1 MSTCNSNCQDFSC
14 TDSSDSSQT
23 KLTLIFG
30 VLDIFNGFLG
40 VLIAILVGYLQAR
53 QFRRFN
59 QAMNG
64 SDDDEKAPEQPIEYV
79 AKRAQTA

>member
-1 MSTCNSNCQDFSC
+1 MSTCNSNCQNLSC
-14 TDSSDSSQT
+14 TNPTDSSQT

-40 VLIAILVGYLQAR
+40 VLIATLVGYLQAR

-64 SDDDEKAPEQPIEYV
+64 PDDDEKPAEQPIEHV

>member
-1 MSTCNSNCQDFSC
+1 MSTCSNNCQNIAC
-14 TDSSDSSQT
+14 TSSADSSQT

-30 VLDIFNGFLG
+30 VLDILNGFLG

-53 QFRRFN
+53 QFRRFG
-59 QAMNG
+59 QVMNG
-64 SDDDEKAPEQPIEYV
+64 SDDDEKTPEQPIEYV

>member
-1 MSTCNSNCQDFSC
+1 MSICNSDCQSLAC
-14 TDSSDSSQT
+14 TNSTDSSQT

-30 VLDIFNGFLG
+30 VLDVLNGFLG

-64 SDDDEKAPEQPIEYV
+64 PDDDEKPAEQPIEHV
-79 AKRAQTA
+79 AKRAETA